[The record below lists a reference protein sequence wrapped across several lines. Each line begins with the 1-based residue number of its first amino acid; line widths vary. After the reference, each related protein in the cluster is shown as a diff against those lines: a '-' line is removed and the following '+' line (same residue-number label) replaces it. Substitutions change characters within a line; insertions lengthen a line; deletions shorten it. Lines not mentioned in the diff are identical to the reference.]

1 MKAGGALVPGG
12 RGRSRRKPQ
21 QQIRKKLNRLLPG
34 CLEKKRPL
42 GLTHFEKC
50 LAKGFAEEKTFSANS
65 EDSSLLAILVGSQND
80 FPKNIRS
87 PAKKMTTPKGIL
99 SPGRGMGN
107 KKGRERRKVMM
118 A

>member
-1 MKAGGALVPGG
+1 VKAGGALVPGG
-12 RGRSRRKPQ
+12 RGSNRRKPQ
-21 QQIRKKLNRLLPG
+21 QEIRKKLKRLLPG

-50 LAKGFAEEKTFSANS
+50 FARGFADEKTFRANS
-65 EDSSLLAILVGSQND
+65 EESSLLASLGGSQKD
-80 FPKNIRS
+80 FPKNIRR

-99 SPGRGMGN
+99 KPGRGMGN
-107 KKGRERRKVMM
+107 KKGSERRKVMM